1 MQRAREIQGRRAAIG
16 AAALLGLAACSD
28 EIRAPTEPLGLERS
42 GETTI
47 RCDPGNG
54 GITLPPGFCATVF
67 ADLEGAPRHMAVAEN
82 GAVFVAL
89 NPGEPGDPVG
99 VVGLRDTDGDG
110 HADVQTSFGTLGGN
124 GIALYKDWLYFAPND
139 RIERYGIDLE
149 TLLPTS
155 GPELVVGGLPDTGDH
170 VSKTLAID
178 DELGRMYVNIG
189 SASNSCQ
196 VENRVLHSPGQDPC
210 PELPIRAGIWLFNA
224 EVTGQTQAGGERF
237 ARGFRNMVA
246 LALRGG
252 SGVLYGVQHGRDDL
266 NVNWPELFTEQE
278 QADLPSEE
286 FVRIDRGD
294 DNGWPFCMH
303 DWQQGKKVKAPEYGG
318 DGEIVGGCDRK
329 EQPIMTFP
337 GHWAPNALL
346 FYTATH
352 FPARYQRGAFIAFHG
367 SHDRA
372 PLPQQGYNVI
382 FVPFREGLPNGEH
395 EVFADGFTGGGSPLP
410 QNAVHR
416 PTGLAQG
423 KDGSLFISDDAGGRI
438 WRVVFAGS
446 P

>member
-1 MQRAREIQGRRAAIG
+1 MERDRVRHARRAVAS
-16 AAALLGLAACSD
+16 AAVLMIVAGCSD
-28 EIRAPTEPLGLERS
+28 EIRAPTEPLGLERDR
-42 GETTI
+42 ETAV

-67 ADLEGAPRHMAVAEN
+67 ADLEGAPRHMAIAPN
-82 GAVFVAL
+82 GALFVAL
-89 NPGEPGDPVG
+89 NPGSPDAPVG

-110 HADVQTSFGTLGGN
+110 HADQQTRFGTLGGN
-124 GIALYKDWLYFAPND
+124 GIALHKDWLYFAPND
-139 RIERYGIDLE
+139 RVERYVINRE
-149 TLLPTS
+149 TLLPVR

-170 VSKTLAID
+170 VSKTIMID
-178 DELGRMYVNIG
+178 RAGQMFVNIG

-196 VENRVLHSPGQDPC
+196 IENRVLHSPGWDPC
-210 PELPIRAGIWLFNA
+210 PELEVRAGIWRFPA
-224 EVTGQTQAGGERF
+224 EVVGQTQSDGERF

-252 SGVLYGVQHGRDDL
+252 SGILYGVQHGRDEL
-266 NVNWPELFTEQE
+266 HENWPEHFTEQD

-294 DNGWPFCMH
+294 DLGWPFCFH
-303 DWQQGKKVKAPEYGG
+303 DWKQGKKVQAPEYGG
-318 DGEIVGGCDRK
+318 DGQRQASCGAR
-329 EQPIMTFP
+329 EQPILAFP

-346 FYTATH
+346 FYTGAH
-352 FPARYQRGAFIAFHG
+352 FPSRYRGGAFIAFHG

-372 PLPQQGYNVI
+372 PLPQEGYNVV
-382 FVPFREGLPNGEH
+382 FVPFTEGEPLGDF

-410 QNAVHR
+410 QNAAHR

-423 KDGSLFISDDAGGRI
+423 PDGALFISDDAGGRI
-438 WRVVFAGS
+438 WRVVFRGDG
-446 P
+446 